1 MCFIS
6 CAAECSENIYFIQSS
21 DKVLSEFYIIIF
33 LNKLKIVENTPKKS
47 KNPPK
52 SLWLRLL
59 ALQRFMSPFLDLWAP
74 DRCTD

>member
-33 LNKLKIVENTPKKS
+33 LNKLKIVENPPKKS

-52 SLWLRLL
+52 KSMAKAIGPSEIHEPLLGSLGPRP
-59 ALQRFMSPFLDLWAP
+59 MY
-74 DRCTD
+74 